1 MKEKFQFIYDTV
13 SENMKKLDKGEVTV
27 EAAKAMAG
35 LAKQANNVL
44 VTQIDVAKFIH
55 NSKDAE
61 KTLNDVGL

>member
-27 EAAKAMAG
+27 EAAKAMAS

-44 VTQIDVAKFIH
+44 ATQIDVAKFIH
-55 NSKDAE
+55 NTNNAE